1 MKVLQDAKK
10 RDIMRIQPK
19 LPLLVFLIFAF
30 IFHSSSA
37 FAKGNEDLRVDFNA
51 TPSQEVIVKPVEGNA
66 KASLDFNIIPSG
78 EVKETSRPPIDV
90 VFVFDKSG
98 SMNSTNNKLQN
109 AKNGLTSAVQFFEKN
124 KQRND
129 RFSLI
134 TFSSDVET
142 IVPLSNDLDAIKTS
156 MLHTTANGG
165 TNYTDPLRAAK
176 NMLKNSP
183 NEKYIVFLTDGQPMI
198 ATAIEKVKK
207 EVCTRYWLVF
217 CSETGVVESDEQVVY
232 DYQNRYSYNK
242 WLHKIYS
249 TDNSKLKSLFIPSA
263 FSMDGT
269 SFNPGWYNP
278 GDLETNSQ
286 QMQALIKQKGLEV
299 SKELYNAKITM
310 HTLGYG
316 EGDLDDRYLQM
327 LAQQT
332 SGSFIKASEGSVS
345 DAFEKLAN
353 KLNSVKLDG
362 EVVVPLPA
370 NVTVDRNQYKVVN
383 NFVYLPFSTVFEV
396 GQGAPSPIT
405 VSLPVEFTT
414 KGTYTF
420 NNLKIQY
427 KSAEETAWRY
437 TNTKS
442 VTIQVKDDA
451 PASVTGKLELNK
463 NKQELFN
470 LIIEQG
476 EDTNSFTGKYQLE
489 FGGLENPNANG
500 NVTDIIIYQPLPE
513 GVDIA
518 DNTNVS
524 IENVDGQRTAVM
536 KLTQK
541 VGFDK
546 GKFSQPTLSAN
557 MKMKAVWAINNVK
570 MPQPRVSYIDSRF
583 GTKVISNLTP
593 DQSELS
599 AKVRTRKYYSQKE
612 YAYDGYSN
620 GVIKK
625 VRFSGQGETTLAVL
639 EAGGSSRYP
648 NKAVKELVAGTTRLS
663 ITYKDG
669 STSELSFIPDLTVKD
684 TVTKNTLEDG
694 ASIPNEAEFSLSNG
708 VPGQDVTYQY
718 RILNEDEPID
728 GWKSINLEEWKAL
741 DMFGKNEVQV
751 KASGGFALDDYII
764 GKSVWIEGD
773 DLIRVPSI
781 IELYVGETKTFDIDV
796 FPFGKPNNNYRVS
809 VTPGDDLLL
818 NSVYTQTISSKEN
831 KITGISPGIDV
842 VKVETKNGKYE
853 KYIQVIVKSRVVKL
867 ESMDFDQSKYTLLLE
882 GDDFDIVS
890 NLIFNPTNATNQN
903 IKSVTDTGNGV
914 VDIVKEDGQW
924 KVIPE
929 KSGVT
934 TITVTSD
941 ENPDIK
947 ARAIFEVVSEED
959 EDSDTE
965 DGSIDGRW

>member
-1 MKVLQDAKK
+1 
-10 RDIMRIQPK
+10 MRIQPK
-19 LPLLVFLIFAF
+19 LLLLVFLIIAF
-30 IFHSSSA
+30 LFHSSSV
-37 FAKGNEDLRVDFNA
+37 FAVGNENLKVDFNV

-78 EVKETSRPPIDV
+78 DVKVTSRPPIDV

-98 SMNSTNNKLQN
+98 SMNNTNNKLQN

-134 TFSSDVET
+134 TFSSEVET
-142 IVPLSNDLDAIKTS
+142 ILPLSNDLDAIKTS
-156 MLHTTANGG
+156 MLYTTANGG

-176 NMLKNSP
+176 DMLKDSP

-198 ATAIEKVKK
+198 ATAVEKVKK
-207 EVCTRYWLVF
+207 EVCTRYSWF
-217 CSETGVVESDEQVVY
+217 FSCSETGIVESNQQVIY
-232 DYQNRYSYNK
+232 DFQNRYYYNK

-249 TDNSKLKSLFIPSA
+249 PDNSKLKSLYIPSS

-269 SFNPGWYNP
+269 SFNSGWYNP

-299 SKELYNAKITM
+299 SKEIYNAKITM

-327 LAQQT
+327 LAGQT
-332 SGSFIKASEGSVS
+332 SGSFIKAGEGSVS

-362 EVVVPLPA
+362 EVAVPLPA

-383 NFVYLPFSTVFEV
+383 NFVYLPFSTVYEV

-405 VSLPVEFTT
+405 LSLPVEFTT

-427 KSAEETAWRY
+427 KSAEETSWRY

-451 PASVTGKLELNK
+451 PASVTGMLELNK
-463 NKQELFN
+463 NNQELYN
-470 LIIEQG
+470 LMIEQG
-476 EDTNSFTGKYQLE
+476 KDTNTFTGKYQLG
-489 FGGLENPNANG
+489 FGGLVNPNAKG
-500 NVTDIIIYQPLPE
+500 NVSDITIYQPLPE

-518 DNTNVS
+518 DSTNVS

-541 VGFDK
+541 IGFDK
-546 GKFSQPTLSAN
+546 GTFSQASLSAN
-557 MKMKAVWAINNVK
+557 LKMKAVWAINNVK

-583 GTKVISNLTP
+583 GTKVTSNLNP

-599 AKVRTRKYYSQKE
+599 AKVRTRQYYSQKE

-625 VRFSGQGETTLAVL
+625 VRISGQGETTVAVL
-639 EAGGSSRYP
+639 EAGGSSRFP
-648 NKAVKELVAGTTRLS
+648 NKAVKELSAGTTQLT

-669 STSELSFIPDLTVKD
+669 STSVLSFIPDLTVKD
-684 TVTKNTLEDG
+684 AVTKNILEDG
-694 ASIPNEAEFSLSNG
+694 ASIPNEAEFIVSTG

-728 GWKSINLEEWKAL
+728 SWNSIHVSELKKIDL
-741 DMFGKNEVQV
+741 FGKNEVQV
-751 KASGGFALDDYII
+751 KASGGFALNDYII
-764 GKSVWIEGD
+764 GKTVWIEGD
-773 DLIRVPSI
+773 DLIRVPSV

-809 VTPGDDLLL
+809 VTPGEDRLL

-831 KITGISPGIDV
+831 KITGLSPGIDV
-842 VKVETKNGKYE
+842 VVVETKNGKYK
-853 KYIQVIVKSRVVKL
+853 KYIQVIVKSRVIKL

-882 GDDFDIVS
+882 GDDFNIVS
-890 NLIFNPTNATNQN
+890 NLIFNPSNATNQN
-903 IKSVTDTGNGV
+903 IKNVTDTGNGV

-929 KSGVT
+929 NSGVT

-941 ENPDIK
+941 ENPDII

-959 EDSDTE
+959 ENPDTG
-965 DGSIDGRW
+965 DGNIDGRW